1 MKRLYLEFFVGL
13 SGLFF
18 LCILAFSYVTQELT
32 TDYEAELEISHV
44 SSVMQILDDV
54 AAQRGQQ
61 KADKLLAGY
70 AEKSHLTFQ
79 QFTWDEIGF
88 TQSERNELSRRG
100 ALFDDENEYWVVF
113 GDQKWVYYLQ
123 PDIEEDLWQM
133 LDLEVKLLWASF
145 FATFAL
151 YSAIMLRLL
160 SGRFRKLE
168 EATMAFSDG
177 DFKVRASEKAGDRVG
192 RLNAR
197 FNQMADKISE
207 LIQSHK
213 HLTNAIAHELRTPI
227 FRMQC
232 QLDLLEE
239 SALNTAQKGYV
250 AGIYDDIDELESLI
264 EELLYFAKMERSG
277 VTLQLKQ
284 QDVAEV
290 LQRTIAH
297 CQRDTKQILSLE
309 CPEQCYFEVDAHH
322 LERAVSNI
330 IRNAF
335 RYAKRCIS
343 VKVFCQEGA
352 LTIQV
357 DDDGCGIP
365 PEERENVLKPFY
377 RVGTSR
383 DRQSGGHGLGLA
395 IVAQVVSL
403 HQGEVHISESDCGG
417 ARFTIRLPQAKCH
430 LVK

>member
-18 LCILAFSYVTQELT
+18 LCIFAFSFVTQELT
-32 TDYEAELEISHV
+32 TDYEAELEISYV

-54 AAQRGQQ
+54 AAQRGQE
-61 KADKLLAGY
+61 KADTLLAGY
-70 AEKSHLTFQ
+70 AERSHLTYQRFS
-79 QFTWDEIGF
+79 WDEIGLS
-88 TQSERNELSRRG
+88 QAQHDKLSRRG
-100 ALFDDENEYWVVF
+100 ALFEGENQYWVVY
-113 GDQKWVYYLQ
+113 GDQKWVYFLQ
-123 PDIEEDLWQM
+123 PDPEQDLWQM
-133 LDLEVKLLWASF
+133 LDLEFKLLWVSF

-151 YSAIMLRLL
+151 YSAIMLKLL
-160 SGRFRKLE
+160 SNRFRKLE
-168 EATMAFSDG
+168 NATMAFSNG
-177 DFKVRASEKAGDRVG
+177 EFTVRASEKAGDRVG

-213 HLTNAIAHELRTPI
+213 HLTNAIAHELRTPL

-239 SALNTAQKGYV
+239 SALDAEQKKHLG
-250 AGIYDDIDELESLI
+250 GIYEDVDELEALI

-277 VTLQLKQ
+277 VTLQLQQ

-290 LQRTIAH
+290 LQRTIVH
-297 CQRDTKQILSLE
+297 CQKDTSKQLVLD
-309 CPEQCYFEVDAHH
+309 CPEHCYFDVDAHH

-335 RYAKRCIS
+335 RYAEQCIVVS
-343 VKVFCQEGA
+343 AFCQQGA

-365 PEERENVLKPFY
+365 PKERENVLKPFY

-403 HQGEVHISESDCGG
+403 HKGELLIGESDSGG
-417 ARFTIRLPQAKCH
+417 ARFTIYLPEARCQID
-430 LVK
+430 

>member
-1 MKRLYLEFFVGL
+1 MKRLYLEFFIGL

-18 LCILAFSYVTQELT
+18 LCILVFSFVTQELT

-54 AAQRGQQ
+54 AAQRGQA

-70 AEKSHLTFQ
+70 AEQSHLTYQAFS
-79 QFTWDEIGF
+79 WDQLGF
-88 TQSERNELSRRG
+88 TQAEHDKLSRRG
-100 ALFDDENEYWVVF
+100 ALFEDENQYWVVY
-113 GDQKWVYYLQ
+113 GDQKWVYFLQ
-123 PDIEEDLWQM
+123 PDNEQDLWQM
-133 LDLEVKLLWASF
+133 LDLEFKLLWASF

-151 YSAIMLRLL
+151 YSAIMLKML
-160 SGRFRKLE
+160 SSRFRKLE
-168 EATMAFSDG
+168 KATMAFSDG

-213 HLTNAIAHELRTPI
+213 HLTNAIAHELRTPL

-239 SALNTAQKGYV
+239 SALNTEQKNTL
-250 AGIYDDIDELESLI
+250 AGLYEDVDELESLI

-277 VTLQLKQ
+277 VTLQLQQ
-284 QDVAEV
+284 QDVSEV
-290 LQRTIAH
+290 LQRTLVH
-297 CQRDTKQILSLE
+297 CQKDTSKQLVLD
-309 CPEQCYFEVDAHH
+309 CPKHCLFDVDAHH

-335 RYAKRCIS
+335 RYAEQCIVVKAFGQDS
-343 VKVFCQEGA
+343 V

-365 PEERENVLKPFY
+365 PDERENVLKPFY

-395 IVAQVVSL
+395 IVSQVVSL
-403 HQGEVHISESDCGG
+403 HQGELQISESDSGG
-417 ARFTIRLPQAKCH
+417 ARFIIRLPQARCQ
-430 LVK
+430 VV

>member
-18 LCILAFSYVTQELT
+18 LCIFAFSFVTQELT

-54 AAQRGQQ
+54 AAQRGQE
-61 KADKLLAGY
+61 KANKLLAGY

-79 QFTWDEIGF
+79 QFSWDEIGF
-88 TQSERNELSRRG
+88 TEYERNELSRRG

-113 GDQKWVYYLQ
+113 GDQQWVYYLQ
-123 PDIEEDLWQM
+123 PDVEQDLWQM

-239 SALNTAQKGYV
+239 SALNAEQKGYLG
-250 AGIYDDIDELESLI
+250 GIYDDIDELESLI

-297 CQRDTKQILSLE
+297 CQKDTKQVLSLE
-309 CPEQCYFEVDAHH
+309 CPSQCYFDVDAHH
-322 LERAVSNI
+322 LERQYPILSVMLSATQNT
-330 IRNAF
+330 AF
-335 RYAKRCIS
+335 QSKA
-343 VKVFCQEGA
+343 FCQEGA

-395 IVAQVVSL
+395 IVSQVVSL
-403 HQGEVHISESDCGG
+403 HQGEIQISESDCGG

-430 LVK
+430 IA